1 MPLCNV
7 ALYLHA
13 KTPDWTSIHY
23 PLRRPAKLRN
33 ETKADPAA
41 DNSKS
46 DSSKT
51 DASKAGS
58 SEVET
63 QKGSNASDAL
73 SVKSK
78 IATEKTGKVSIEY
91 PILFNL
97 RDPSMTQAVNE
108 LLKKEATS
116 IITAWEL
123 DTEKDEVSITCD
135 LVSLDKNKA
144 VFTFH
149 GMVNVAETAHPSN
162 VRYAVSV
169 NLNTGS
175 PIGLTAYADADSIAE
190 YLSSDDVVVVEPADT
205 AAEVKDSIKS
215 SGKEL
220 WQTVFAECDFTS
232 VKDGTFPQAFSYEKD
247 GDIYL
252 IVPVSHAARHY
263 VFKIFG
269 NEITIDD
276 HGSDPVDFLSQ
287 ILV

>member
-1 MPLCNV
+1 MRKNLYKFA
-7 ALYLHA
+7 ALTMFAALSITACKKHEA
-13 KTPDWTSIHY
+13 VDISGIHTS
-23 PLRRPAKLRN
+23 AAETMAETTSN

-63 QKGSNASDAL
+63 QKD
-73 SVKSK
+73 
-78 IATEKTGKVSIEY
+78 SIEY
-91 PILFNL
+91 PILSNL
-97 RDPSMTQAVNE
+97 RDASMTQAVNE

-123 DTEKDEVSITCD
+123 DTEKDEVSINCD

-190 YLSSDDVVVVEPADT
+190 YLSSDNVVVVEPADT

-252 IVPVSHAARHY
+252 IVPVSHAAGDY
-263 VFKIFG
+263 A
-269 NEITIDD
+269 
-276 HGSDPVDFLSQ
+276 
-287 ILV
+287 LVKYSPETK

>member
-1 MPLCNV
+1 MRKNLYKFA
-7 ALYLHA
+7 ALTMFAALSITACKKHEA
-13 KTPDWTSIHY
+13 VDISGIHTS
-23 PLRRPAKLRN
+23 AAETMAETTSN

-63 QKGSNASDAL
+63 QKDSNASDAL

-91 PILFNL
+91 PILSNL
-97 RDPSMTQAVNE
+97 RDASMTQAVNE

-116 IITAWEL
+116 IITAWE
-123 DTEKDEVSITCD
+123 

-215 SGKEL
+215 SGKDL

-252 IVPVSHAARHY
+252 IVPVSHAAGDY
-263 VFKIFG
+263 A
-269 NEITIDD
+269 
-276 HGSDPVDFLSQ
+276 
-287 ILV
+287 LVKYSPETK

>member
-1 MPLCNV
+1 M
-7 ALYLHA
+7 AE
-13 KTPDWTSIHY
+13 TTS
-23 PLRRPAKLRN
+23 N

-51 DASKAGS
+51 DASKTDASKAGS

-63 QKGSNASDAL
+63 QKDSNASDAL

-91 PILFNL
+91 PILSNL
-97 RDPSMTQAVNE
+97 RDASMTQAVHE
-108 LLKKEATS
+108 LLKKVASS

-123 DTEKDEVSITCD
+123 ETEKEEVSINCD

-190 YLSSDDVVVVEPADT
+190 YLSSDNVVVVEPADT

-215 SGKEL
+215 SGKDL
-220 WQTVFAECDFTS
+220 WPTVFAACDFPS
-232 VKDGTFPQAFSYEKD
+232 LKDGTFPHAFSYEKD

-252 IVPVSHAARHY
+252 IVPVSHAAGDY
-263 VFKIFG
+263 A
-269 NEITIDD
+269 
-276 HGSDPVDFLSQ
+276 
-287 ILV
+287 LVKYSPETK

>member
-1 MPLCNV
+1 MRKNLYKFA
-7 ALYLHA
+7 ALTMFAALSITACKKHEA
-13 KTPDWTSIHY
+13 VDISGIHTS
-23 PLRRPAKLRN
+23 AAETMAETTSN

-51 DASKAGS
+51 DASKTDASKAGS

-63 QKGSNASDAL
+63 QKDSNASDAL

-91 PILFNL
+91 PILSNL
-97 RDPSMTQAVNE
+97 RDASMTQAVNE

-123 DTEKDEVSITCD
+123 DTEKDEVSINCD

-175 PIGLTAYADADSIAE
+175 PIGQIGRASCRE
-190 YLSSDDVVVVEPADT
+190 RVSS
-205 AAEVKDSIKS
+205 
-215 SGKEL
+215 
-220 WQTVFAECDFTS
+220 
-232 VKDGTFPQAFSYEKD
+232 
-247 GDIYL
+247 
-252 IVPVSHAARHY
+252 PV
-263 VFKIFG
+263 
-269 NEITIDD
+269 
-276 HGSDPVDFLSQ
+276 
-287 ILV
+287 